1 MNNII
6 WTAGLAT
13 AITLGAFT
21 EAQAES
27 HKRGGHQG
35 GMAMQHSFEDL
46 DADGDGSITPQEMA
60 GHMQARFEGADSDGD
75 GVLSR
80 EELVAR
86 MMERQEER
94 MGRRADHMIE
104 RHDANGDGMLS
115 MDEMRADHQGRM
127 FERLD
132 TDGDGAISEAEFDA
146 MQERHGG
153 RTHGMNGRNTGE

>member
-1 MNNII
+1 MNTFI
-6 WTAGLAT
+6 WVAGLAT
-13 AITLGAFT
+13 AISLGAVT

-27 HKRGGHQG
+27 HTRGGHQG
-35 GMAMQHSFEDL
+35 GMGVQHSFEDL
-46 DADGDGSITPQEMA
+46 DTDGDGSITPAEMA
-60 GHMQARFEGADSDGD
+60 GHMQARFKGADSDGD
-75 GVLSR
+75 GLLSR

-86 MMERQEER
+86 MMERQAER

-115 MDEMRADHQGRM
+115 MDEMRADRQGRM

-132 TDGDGAISEAEFDA
+132 TDGDGVISKTEFDA

-153 RTHGMNGRNTGE
+153 RKHGMKGRNTGE